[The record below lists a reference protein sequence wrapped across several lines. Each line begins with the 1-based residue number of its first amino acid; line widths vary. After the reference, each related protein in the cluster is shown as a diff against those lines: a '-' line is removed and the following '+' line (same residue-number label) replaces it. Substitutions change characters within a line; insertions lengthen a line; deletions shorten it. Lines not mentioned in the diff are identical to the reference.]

1 MRLVPFIAC
10 LLIASAAGC
19 ESSHG
24 HRDAAAGAVDAAH
37 ASDGMTIRTASGA
50 RAEETASAR
59 SESIIDVAGPD
70 SDAIASAAETARS
83 AAEDAARAAGLDPAG
98 FEHDDAW
105 QADRPGIPLN
115 VLVRDRRTGRPVAD
129 VGVED
134 GRTDASGR
142 YQGRRPFS
150 EPGETI
156 QAWCPSRIGPV
167 RTRSIGEAA
176 LVVRDGHA
184 DATIDVDTSVCVEP
198 ALRRERRRF
207 NGIYSWGFEY
217 SAFAPC
223 EGMPE
228 EAAYYADARFYWA
241 TLPDGIGAAVGDAMR
256 QGDITGRDGRRVYV
270 EWLGTS
276 TGPGA
281 YGHMGASR
289 YRLDVEALYLVSATI
304 PTHCHPRGLDNA
316 LIPLP
321 PPPPPPT
328 MDEEGNPL
336 PVAS

>member
-1 MRLVPFIAC
+1 MRLAPFIVC
-10 LLIASAAGC
+10 LLIACAAGC
-19 ESSHG
+19 GPSGGDRS
-24 HRDAAAGAVDAAH
+24 AGAVDTDAAR
-37 ASDGMTIRTASGA
+37 ASDGETTRADTETHAVRT
-50 RAEETASAR
+50 TSAG
-59 SESIIDVAGPD
+59 SESIIDVAEPGAD
-70 SDAIASAAETARS
+70 ETSVSAAETAAS
-83 AAEDAARAAGLDPAG
+83 AADDAARAAGVEPEG

-105 QADRPGIPLN
+105 QADRPGLLVN
-115 VLVRDRRTGRPVAD
+115 VLVRDRRTGRPAVD

-134 GRTDASGR
+134 GRTDAFGR
-142 YQGRRPFS
+142 YEGRRPFS

-167 RTRSIGEAA
+167 RTRSIGEAP
-176 LVVRDGHA
+176 LVIRDGRA

-207 NGIYSWGFEY
+207 RGLYSWGFEY
-217 SAFAPC
+217 SAFVPC

-228 EAAYYADARFYWA
+228 EATYYADAGSYWP
-241 TLPDGIGAAVGDAMR
+241 TLPDGIAAAVGHVMR
-256 QGDITGRDGRRVYV
+256 QGDISGRDGRRVYV

-289 YRLDVEALYLVSATI
+289 YKLDVEALYQVSATI
-304 PTHCHPRGLDNA
+304 PTSCHPPQLGGFA
-316 LIPLP
+316 IPP

-328 MDEEGNPL
+328 TDEEGNPL
-336 PVAS
+336 PVTS